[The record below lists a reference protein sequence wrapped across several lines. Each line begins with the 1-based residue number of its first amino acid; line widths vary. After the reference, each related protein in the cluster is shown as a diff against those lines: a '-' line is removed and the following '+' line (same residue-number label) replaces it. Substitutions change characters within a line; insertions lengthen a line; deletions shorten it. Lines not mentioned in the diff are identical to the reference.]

1 MCMRIVS
8 AFTSAVAGA
17 VLLAC
22 GSLAAQA
29 LPAAAVQA
37 GPEGGGVTLV
47 AEGCGISF
55 HRALNG
61 LCYRNEERIVVA
73 PGPVVV
79 EPPVVVL
86 EPGRVCPLGTHLG
99 PHRRECW
106 PN

>member
-1 MCMRIVS
+1 MCLRIVS
-8 AFTSAVAGA
+8 AFASAVAGA

-22 GSLAAQA
+22 GSLPAQA
-29 LPAAAVQA
+29 LAAAAVQA
-37 GPEGGGVTLV
+37 DPDGASVTLV
-47 AEGCGISF
+47 AEGCGIGF
-55 HRALNG
+55 HRVLNG

-73 PGPVVV
+73 PAPVVV

-99 PHRRECW
+99 PHRRECL